1 MEPKRVV
8 ITGMGI
14 ISSVGNDLET
24 YWKNLVDGVCGIDY
38 VEDFKDMP
46 VTIAGKVK
54 DFDPERYDIDKAFVR
69 KQDKFTQSTR
79 SAWASMWA
87 PASAASRSSTARRPR
102 WSRIPP
108 ANGSPRCSSRR

>member
-14 ISSVGNDLET
+14 ISSVGNDIQT

-54 DFDPERYDIDKAFVR
+54 EFDPEKYGMDKVYP
-69 KQDKFTQSTR
+69 
-79 SAWASMWA
+79 A
-87 PASAASRSSTARRPR
+87 PPELKAGLEEIPTPMFGAASFTTAKTQKHP
-102 WSRIPP
+102 SVLQGK
-108 ANGSPRCSSRR
+108 NG